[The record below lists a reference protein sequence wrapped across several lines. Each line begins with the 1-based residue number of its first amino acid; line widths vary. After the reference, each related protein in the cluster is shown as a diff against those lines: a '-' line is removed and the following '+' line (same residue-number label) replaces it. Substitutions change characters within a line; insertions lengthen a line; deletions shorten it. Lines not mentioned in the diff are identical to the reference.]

1 VYRGDSPTGGIS
13 AVSTQR
19 TTRKKA
25 TVAKEKK
32 LLPLEP
38 WVEISSEKSD
48 WDAADPQLLQTML
61 VQLHLIRAFEET
73 VLELAGEGLVHGPAH
88 SSVGQE
94 GGAVGSIVGLR
105 ASDAINGSHR
115 GHHQF
120 LAKALSYVAPEGLDS
135 SAPVNEAVQTVLQKT
150 LAEILGLAQ
159 GFCKG
164 RGGSMHLQWHEAGC
178 LGTNAIVGGG
188 VPLAAGNAWAQK
200 HSNTDDLTVTYFGD
214 GAVNIGSVLESM
226 NLTAAWDI
234 PLVFFIE
241 NNLYAVSTTVEEATG
256 EPRLSGRGVGFGVTS
271 LRVNGMDPLAVHLA
285 MQKAAE
291 ISRSGA
297 GPVVVEAEVYRFFH
311 QNGAFPGSAFGYR
324 TKEEEAAW
332 RERDPLLRMA
342 SEMISRGLITQ
353 QQVDELRAQA
363 QTAMASAAA
372 ELVEQDPDGKAG
384 VRRIKPDLWPS
395 PDFVNV
401 GVRGDLVELSGAKTL
416 EASDVQG
423 GTESVRFV
431 DAVAAVMDRR
441 MELDP
446 RIVLLG
452 EDIHRLK
459 GGTNGATKGLVEKY
473 PGRVLGTPISENA
486 FVGLGGGM
494 ALDGRFRPVV
504 EFMYPDFLWVAADQV
519 FNQIGKAR
527 HMFGGESPVPLVLRT
542 KVAMGTGYG
551 SQHLMDPA
559 GIFATAPGWRIM
571 APSTPHD
578 YVGMMNAALA
588 CDDPV
593 LVIEHVDL
601 YGGKGEIPQGDL
613 DYQIPFGTA
622 RTVREG
628 SELTILSYLSMVQK
642 SLDAIN
648 QTGADAELIDLRFLD
663 QASVDWASIESSIT
677 KTNAVMIVEQG
688 ARGTSYGGW
697 LADEIQRR
705 FFDHLDQPVLRVS
718 GGEASPSISKVLEAA
733 AIAGVDDIVSGIE
746 QARINSGGAR

>member
-48 WDAADPQLLQTML
+48 WDAADPQLLHTML

-135 SAPVNEAVQTVLQKT
+135 SAPVNEAVRTVLQKT

-372 ELVEQDPDGKAG
+372 KLVEQDPDGKAG

>member
-1 VYRGDSPTGGIS
+1 MYRGDSPTGGIS

-48 WDAADPQLLQTML
+48 WDAADPQLLHTML

-135 SAPVNEAVQTVLQKT
+135 SAPVNEAVRTVLQKT

-271 LRVNGMDPLAVHLA
+271 LRVDGMDPLAVHLA

-342 SEMISRGLITQ
+342 SEMMSRGLITQ

-423 GTESVRFV
+423 DTESVRFV

-578 YVGMMNAALA
+578 YVGMMNSALA

>member
-1 VYRGDSPTGGIS
+1 MYRGDSPTGGIS

-271 LRVNGMDPLAVHLA
+271 LRVDGMDPLAVHLA

-291 ISRSGA
+291 ISRSGT

-588 CDDPV
+588 CEDPV

-642 SLDAIN
+642 SQDAIN

>member
-1 VYRGDSPTGGIS
+1 MYRGDSPTGGIS

-48 WDAADPQLLQTML
+48 WDAADPQLLHTML

-135 SAPVNEAVQTVLQKT
+135 SAPVNEAVRTVLQKT

-271 LRVNGMDPLAVHLA
+271 LRVDGMDPLAVHLA

-291 ISRSGA
+291 ISRSGT

-401 GVRGDLVELSGAKTL
+401 GVRGDLVELSGVKTL

-588 CDDPV
+588 CEDPV